1 MIYNVIKD
9 VTLVQKGVIAHGCNC
24 KGVMGAGVALAI
36 RHTWPKAYS
45 QYVNLCR
52 QYDDP
57 SELLGMAQI
66 VQVGDHEGFDNLYVA
81 NCFTQ
86 EDCGSDGK
94 VYADI
99 KAITEALGNV
109 IAFAETKNLPLYLP
123 KIGSGL
129 GGLNW
134 GKDVEP
140 ILKELAKDSDIDI
153 YVCDLK

>member
-24 KGVMGAGVALAI
+24 KGIMGAGVALAI

-52 QYDDP
+52 QYDDS
-57 SELLGMAQI
+57 SEMLGMVQV
-66 VQVGDHEGFDNLYVA
+66 VQVGDREGFANLYVA

-86 EDCGSDGK
+86 DSYGSDGK

-99 KAITEALGNV
+99 KAITEALGNA
-109 IAFAETKNLPLYLP
+109 IAFAETNNLPLYLP

-129 GGLNW
+129 GGLKW
-134 GKDVEP
+134 DKEVLP
-140 ILKELAKDSDIDI
+140 VLKELSIDTNIDI

>member
-24 KGVMGAGVALAI
+24 LGVMGAGVALAI

-45 QYVNLCR
+45 QYVNLVR
-52 QYDDP
+52 QYADS
-57 SELLGMAQI
+57 SELLGMVQI

-81 NCFTQ
+81 NCLTQ
-86 EDCGSDGK
+86 EACGNDGK

-99 KAITEALGNV
+99 GAITEALGNV

-123 KIGSGL
+123 KIGCGL
-129 GGLNW
+129 GGLKW
-134 GKDVEP
+134 DKDVLP
-140 ILKELAKDSDIDI
+140 ILKELSTDTTIDI
-153 YVCDLK
+153 YVCDIK